1 MSERK
6 QPSQAATQL
15 PAATAAS
22 TDVHQPHE
30 PIIRLS
36 HVTKVFADP
45 RAARKAAKQGIQ
57 LPKAVDDVSLDIAE
71 GEIFGIIGY
80 SGAGKSTL
88 VRMINALER
97 PTSGTV
103 EVLGQDITRLGEGKL
118 RPIRQKIGMV
128 FQQFNLFESRTVAG
142 NIAYPLVRDHWRQDY
157 RDRRV
162 EELLDFVG
170 LAEHADKYPSQL
182 SGGQKQRVGIARAL
196 ATHPRILLADEATSA
211 LDPETTKDVLDLLR
225 RINRQLGVTVVLITH
240 QMDVIKR
247 IADRVLVMSH
257 GKAVEENDL
266 FSLFANPQSP
276 VTSHFIST
284 VLDGAPSRETVADL
298 HRHYDGRIVTVVLR
312 EPAPDRGITPSGQ
325 HISKLIAESPV
336 ATSLLNGG
344 VNDVAGHA
352 LGAITYEIT
361 GEGRN
366 VEDFVTA
373 LRSDSDIVDFGT
385 ADAPVDYEKAL
396 RASVFSNVLDDPLAP
411 QSIVSADP
419 KGEAGGGS
427 GSGSTDAPDGAP
439 DGAPGGAE
447 GEDDG
452 ARKAKEARA

>member
-1 MSERK
+1 MSEHTQTPPQAVQPAQAASGSQDS
-6 QPSQAATQL
+6 QPSQ
-15 PAATAAS
+15 
-22 TDVHQPHE
+22 

-45 RAARKAAKQGIQ
+45 RALRKAQKNGTT
-57 LPKAVDDVSLDIAE
+57 LPRAVDDVSVEIRQ

-103 EVLGQDITRLGEGKL
+103 EVLGRDITNLSEGKL

-142 NIAYPLVRDHWRQDY
+142 NIAYPLVRDHWRADY

-162 EELLDFVG
+162 AELLEFVG
-170 LAEHADKYPSQL
+170 LTEHANKYPSQL

-225 RINRQLGVTVVLITH
+225 RINRQLGVTIVLITH

-257 GKAVEENDL
+257 GKAVEENGL
-266 FSLFANPQSP
+266 FSLFAAPKSP

-284 VLDGAPSRETVADL
+284 VLDGAPSRETVDDL
-298 HRHYDGRIVTVVLR
+298 HRHYDGRLVTVVLR
-312 EPAPDRGITPSGQ
+312 EPAPEAGITPSGQ
-325 HISKLIAESPV
+325 NISRLIAQHPV
-336 ATSLLNGG
+336 TTSLLNGG
-344 VNDVAGHA
+344 VNEVAGHA

-361 GEGRN
+361 GAPGD
-366 VEDFVTA
+366 VEDFVAA
-373 LRSDSDIVDFGT
+373 LRGDGDIVDFGT
-385 ADAPVDYEKAL
+385 AAAPVDYEKAL
-396 RASVFSNVLDDPLAP
+396 RASIFSNVLDDPLAT
-411 QSIVSADP
+411 V
-419 KGEAGGGS
+419 GGGS
-427 GSGSTDAPDGAP
+427 AGSAQSLSAPSTNAQTSTAQ
-439 DGAPGGAE
+439 ASE
-447 GEDDG
+447 GEQQ
-452 ARKAKEARA
+452 

>member
-1 MSERK
+1 MSEQTQSPQVASSQPEGAPADAGVK
-6 QPSQAATQL
+6 QS
-15 PAATAAS
+15 
-22 TDVHQPHE
+22 HE
-30 PIIRLS
+30 TIIRLS
-36 HVTKVFADP
+36 HVTKVFADS
-45 RAARKAAKQGIQ
+45 RTARKAAKQGKP
-57 LPKAVDDVSLDIAE
+57 LSKAVDDVSVDIAE

-103 EVLGQDITRLGEGKL
+103 EVMGQDITNLSEGKL

-142 NIAYPLVRDHWRQDY
+142 NIAYPLVRDHWRADY

-162 EELLDFVG
+162 AELLEFVG
-170 LAEHADKYPSQL
+170 LTEHANKYPSQL

-225 RINRQLGVTVVLITH
+225 RVNRQLNVTVVLITH

-298 HRHYDGRIVTVVLR
+298 HRHYDGRIITVVLR
-312 EPAPDRGITPSGQ
+312 EPVPERDITPSGQ
-325 HISKLIAESPV
+325 HISKLIASSPV
-336 ATSLLNGG
+336 TTSLLNGG

-361 GEGRN
+361 GESAN
-366 VEDFVTA
+366 VENFITA

-385 ADAPVDYEKAL
+385 AAAPVDYEKAL
-396 RASVFSNVLDDPLAP
+396 RASVFSNVLDDPLA
-411 QSIVSADP
+411 SR
-419 KGEAGGGS
+419 S
-427 GSGSTDAPDGAP
+427 GSGDAPNETSIETSTETSKTTDAN
-439 DGAPGGAE
+439 
-447 GEDDG
+447 DDD
-452 ARKAKEARA
+452 KEAQA